1 MKIITPKLILFFL
14 LNFILLSC
22 TKEDSNVYSS
32 ENLKLIDIKISYSPL
47 ELEIANLIQ
56 VHRDSLGLSPLGI
69 LNTVSGVAK
78 GHTTYMIEAG
88 RISHD
93 NFEQR
98 VFTLINYIGAKS
110 VGENVA
116 YGYITAEAAVNGW
129 LNNEEH
135 RKIIENPNFTHFGIS
150 TGVNSENKN
159 YFTQIFV
166 KK

>member
-1 MKIITPKLILFFL
+1 MKTITPNLILLFL
-14 LNFILLSC
+14 FSFILFSC
-22 TKEDSNVYSS
+22 TKEDSNDYTS
-32 ENLKLIDIKISYSPL
+32 ENIKIVDIKVSYSPL

-56 VHRDSLGLSPLGI
+56 AHRESLGLASLDV
-69 LNTVSGVAK
+69 LNIVSGVAE

-98 VFTLINYIGAKS
+98 VLALINYVGAKS

-116 YGYITAEAAVNGW
+116 YGYSTAEAAVNGW

-135 RKIIENPNFTHFGIS
+135 RKIIENPDFTHFGIS

-159 YFTQIFV
+159 YFTQIFI